1 MRTRPR
7 ESVAVA
13 RGVKA
18 RFWASWDFLTV
29 VRNNHVRLA
38 SDRRCVYFLQ
48 TGTHIHTE
56 AADCPGPGLEL
67 NGRRR
72 SRETPVGSH
81 IISPLAP
88 HATLHRTQSNR
99 AYRVCCCTPPS
110 TQSLATSV
118 MMCDAP
124 PPSIDRASTSKIKPR
139 AVSPIMYTPRAGG
152 KKNR

>member
-56 AADCPGPGLEL
+56 VADCSGPGLEL

-88 HATLHRTQSNR
+88 HTTYTVHNPIGHIAC
-99 AYRVCCCTPPS
+99 AAVPPS